1 MYLLT
6 MIHNEVMISL
16 QQYYIILINIWRMI

>member
-6 MIHNEVMISL
+6 MIHNDIMISL
-16 QQYYIILINIWRMI
+16 QQYYIILNNVWRMI